1 VVYLLG
7 YFYLYLNVIPITMYL
22 CDMQKHISSAQNPTV
37 KRLLQLQ
44 EKSRTRKKEG
54 GLIIEGL
61 REIGLA
67 ISGHYSITEL
77 YVKERFIEDA
87 SVQTLIN
94 SSQEASVTTLSDEV
108 YSKVAYRDGTES
120 VIAFAKAKTTT
131 LQELQLP
138 KNPLLLIAEAP
149 EKPGNIG
156 ALLRTADA
164 AAVDAVIIANP
175 KTDLYNPNIIRSSVG
190 CVFTN
195 QIAMASTEDVISFLQ
210 EQNIRIFSAILQEAQ
225 PYHTQDYTQA
235 TAIVVGTEATGL
247 TAPWREASTQN
258 IIIPMSGA
266 IDSMNVSVAAG
277 ILTFEAKR
285 QRGFK

>member
-1 VVYLLG
+1 MHYKYLQVLFMLK
-7 YFYLYLNVIPITMYL
+7 Y
-22 CDMQKHISSAQNPTV
+22 ISSTQNPTV

-44 EKSRTRKKEG
+44 EKSRTRKKEEG
-54 GLIIEGL
+54 FIIEGL
-61 REIGLA
+61 REINFA
-67 ISGHYSITEL
+67 ISGGYIPTEL
-77 YVKERFIEDA
+77 YIKEHFIEDD
-87 SVQTLIN
+87 SVVALIDSLDN
-94 SSQEASVTTLSDEV
+94 VAVISLADEV
-108 YSKVAYRDGTES
+108 YRKVAYRDGTEA
-120 VIAFAKAKTTT
+120 VIAFAKAKKTT

-138 KNPLLLIAEAP
+138 ENPLLLIAEAP

-195 QIAMASTEDVISFLQ
+195 QVALASTEEVISFLK
-210 EQNIRIFSAILQEAQ
+210 EQGIQIFSAILQEAQ
-225 PYHTQDYTQA
+225 PYHLQDYTQP
-235 TAIVVGTEATGL
+235 TALVVGTEATGL
-247 TAPWREASTQN
+247 TEAWRSASTQN
-258 IIIPMSGA
+258 IKIPMNGI

-285 QRGFK
+285 QRDFK

>member
-1 VVYLLG
+1 MISIG
-7 YFYLYLNVIPITMYL
+7 IRMYL
-22 CDMQKHISSAQNPTV
+22 CDMHKHISSAQNPAV
-37 KRLLQLQ
+37 KRLLLLQ
-44 EKSRTRKKEG
+44 EKSRTRKKEDG
-54 GLIIEGL
+54 FIIEGL

-67 ISGHYSITEL
+67 ISGNYMITEL
-77 YVKERFIEDA
+77 YIKEGFTEDA
-87 SVQTLIN
+87 SVVALIHSLQN
-94 SSQEASVTTLSDEV
+94 ASVTTLSDEV

-120 VIAFAKAKTTT
+120 VIAFAKAKKTT
-131 LQELQLP
+131 LESLQLP

-156 ALLRTADA
+156 AILRTADA

-195 QIAMASTEDVISFLQ
+195 QIALAPTEEVILFLQ
-210 EQNIRIFSAILQEAQ
+210 DRKIQIFSAILQEAE
-225 PYHTQDYTQA
+225 PYHIQDYTQA

-247 TAPWREASTQN
+247 TTPWRAASTQN
-258 IIIPMSGA
+258 IKIPMSGI

-285 QRGFK
+285 QRNFN